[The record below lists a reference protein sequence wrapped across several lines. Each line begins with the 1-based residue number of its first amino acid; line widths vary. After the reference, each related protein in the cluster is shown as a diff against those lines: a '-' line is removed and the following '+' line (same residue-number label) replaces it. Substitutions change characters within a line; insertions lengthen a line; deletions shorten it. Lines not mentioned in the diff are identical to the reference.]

1 MGGLSGGIDNS
12 HADKHD
18 AVGTGDDLPF
28 RPFPYLPPE
37 IRISI
42 WKSAAEAAMPQGV
55 YRFSVN
61 NVKLGLLAGECQVS
75 QALVTNMRR
84 LRPDGVLARDIRE
97 LMQSVYIGDTVTT
110 FDPLPDVDDFTRDI
124 RNLLG
129 SCPEARYEL
138 MRTEETLRS
147 SFSFHWVDGGK
158 CDLGVIR
165 PFCYDTDWIGLTG
178 MSFNSHVLPAALGNV
193 CTPDLARIKN
203 VSIPFHE
210 CSGLRSHIRQVYLQ
224 SLPAFPRLKSLGMYE
239 PCFSVDQALHWDWDR
254 LIRKRERFFLKGVP
268 TSVPDTTSE
277 APRPRFR
284 QRLTRHSL
292 EMAMA
297 SLRALVQDVELMAR
311 YRSHSPGRIYLAGL
325 QFCFLLHATTQEGL
339 DLLKFKEDGS
349 HLGDVARIEDL
360 GKLGR
365 QVKHLQVNGRDT
377 GPW

>member
-1 MGGLSGGIDNS
+1 M
-12 HADKHD
+12 K
-18 AVGTGDDLPF
+18 
-28 RPFPYLPPE
+28 
-37 IRISI
+37 
-42 WKSAAEAAMPQGV
+42 
-55 YRFSVN
+55 
-61 NVKLGLLAGECQVS
+61 
-75 QALVTNMRR
+75 
-84 LRPDGVLARDIRE
+84 
-97 LMQSVYIGDTVTT
+97 SVYLGDTVTT
-110 FDPLPDVDDFTRDI
+110 FDPLPDVDNFTRDI

-138 MRTEETLRS
+138 MRNEEAFRS
-147 SFSFHWVDGGK
+147 SFSFHWVNGGK

-165 PFCYDTDWIGLTG
+165 PFCYGTDWIGLTG
-178 MSFNSHVLPAALGNV
+178 MSYNSGVLPAAPGNV

-203 VSIPFHE
+203 VAIPFHE

-254 LIRKRERFFLKGVP
+254 PIRKRERFFLKGVP
-268 TSVPDTTSE
+268 TPVPDTTSE

-292 EMAMA
+292 EMGMA

-311 YRSHSPGRIYLAGL
+311 YRSQGPGSIYLAGL
-325 QFCFLLHATTQEGL
+325 QFCFLLHAMTQEGL
-339 DLLKFKEDGS
+339 DLLNFREDGS

-365 QVKHLQVNGRDT
+365 QIKHLQVNGRDT